1 MNHCWGWDPN
11 DGMGVFGWK
20 AQGEEC
26 YSLHRIDPEDEV
38 NITGWYAWIAKH
50 KDKWEVRWGM
60 NYLRRNNIEELPAQL
75 SHDEAKD
82 TVLALVR
89 MS

>member
-11 DGMGVFGWK
+11 DGMGIFGWK

-60 NYLRRNNIEELPAQL
+60 NYLTHNTEELPAQL